1 MEVPLTRY
9 VRALRLAGARVSA
22 AESIDAMR
30 TVALVGYGDRAL
42 LKESLGAVLA
52 KSLDEKALHDRLFD
66 LHFRLEPDPAQADAE
81 TRESAARDGEAEA
94 GEQSGEQQP
103 GEPQSDEQQAGAP
116 QAGGGA
122 PGGGSGGEGEASDGG
137 AAEDDF
143 TELADSGDENR
154 IALALARAAGKVGA
168 DNIRFETQTGFFAR
182 RMLEELGVADL
193 EKRMLEHFNERTP
206 AGEAAAHRLI
216 DLRREMLLRAREVV
230 DQRFALFGE
239 SATENFMADVVA
251 SRSLAAMGPGDM
263 PRMKILVA
271 KLAKRLADRHAR
283 RLQARNKG
291 RLDIGRTLRA
301 SAGYGGVPFDV
312 IWKQK
317 KKDRP
322 KIVAICDVSGSVARH
337 VRFLLL
343 LLYALN
349 ERVADLRTF
358 AFSARLEDVEPVLE
372 AFDFEQAMSLIVNR
386 IGSGST
392 DYGQALVDLEDGYH
406 GVIDRRTT
414 VLIMGDG
421 RSNNSNPR
429 LDLFQGLAEQA
440 KRVIWLSN
448 EPQNRWGTGDS
459 CLLDYRPWCT
469 RMAYAAAVTDL
480 EAALD
485 DILSAYD

>member
-30 TVALVGYGDRAL
+30 TVALVGYADRAL

-66 LHFRLEPDPAQADAE
+66 LHFKLESDPARAGETQADE
-81 TRESAARDGEAEA
+81 TAAGEPEA
-94 GEQSGEQQP
+94 GEQEAGE
-103 GEPQSDEQQAGAP
+103 P
-116 QAGGGA
+116 QAGGGV
-122 PGGGSGGEGEASDGG
+122 PGSGNGGGGDASESGAPS
-137 AAEDDF
+137 DDF
-143 TELADSGDENR
+143 TELADSGDEDR
-154 IALALARAAGKVGA
+154 IALALAQAAAKVGA

-182 RMLEELGVADL
+182 RMLEELGVGAL
-193 EKRMLEHFNERTP
+193 EKRMLDKFAERTP
-206 AGEAAAHRLI
+206 EAEAEAMRLI

-230 DQRFALFGE
+230 DQRFQLFGV
-239 SATENFMADVVA
+239 SATENFMAEVVGSRALDV
-251 SRSLAAMGPGDM
+251 MGPGDM
-263 PRMKILVA
+263 PRMKILVQ

-312 IWKQK
+312 VWKQK

-322 KIVAICDVSGSVARH
+322 RIVAICDVSGSVARH

-358 AFSARLEDVEPVLE
+358 AFSARLEDVEPILDE
-372 AFDFEQAMSLIVNR
+372 LDFEQAMRLIVDR

-392 DYGQALVDLEDGYH
+392 DYGQALVDLEEQHH
-406 GVIDRRTT
+406 GAIDRRTT

-421 RSNNSNPR
+421 RSNNTNPR
-429 LDLFQGLAEQA
+429 IDLFQSLSEQA
-440 KRVIWLSN
+440 KRVIWLTP
-448 EPQNRWGTGDS
+448 ERENRWGTGDS

-469 RMAYAAAVTDL
+469 RMRHSTSVLDL